1 MKKARYG
8 GIPVP
13 VPDMPSGIGGLG
25 KFANQVRSAIKV
37 LRDRPVIVA
46 GVSQIKPPIHP
57 FKVSANGD
65 DTVTVAPGEIMSYG
79 DGTFGDLSIKHYS
92 SFDGGEATV
101 TASGVIYGEI
111 AAALALNLVLNDT
124 WIDSNGDSVDTYY
137 YRLLPDTLDTI
148 AVNFATSMPS
158 SSSVFYFE
166 IAQVDLTDGVASV
179 TKQVLTHNPILSGL
193 SSGP

>member
-1 MKKARYG
+1 MRDCVMALARVIPQQTRKPTEWTPKK
-8 GIPVP
+8 
-13 VPDMPSGIGGLG
+13 
-25 KFANQVRSAIKV
+25 
-37 LRDRPVIVA
+37 
-46 GVSQIKPPIHP
+46 P
-57 FKVSANGD
+57 FEVTANGD

-92 SFDGGEATV
+92 SFDGGDATV
-101 TASGVIYGEI
+101 TANGVIYGEI
-111 AAALALNLVLNDT
+111 DATLALNLVLNDT

-148 AVNFATSMPS
+148 TVGFATSMPS

-166 IAQVDLTDGVASV
+166 IAKVELTDGVASV

>member
-1 MKKARYG
+1 MQNLRIRDPGPVRGGGRQAISAEWANRMRDCVMALARVIPQQTRKPTEWTPKK
-8 GIPVP
+8 
-13 VPDMPSGIGGLG
+13 
-25 KFANQVRSAIKV
+25 
-37 LRDRPVIVA
+37 
-46 GVSQIKPPIHP
+46 P
-57 FKVSANGD
+57 FEVTANGD

-92 SFDGGEATV
+92 SFDGGDATV
-101 TASGVIYGEI
+101 TANGVIYGEI
-111 AAALALNLVLNDT
+111 DATLALNLVLNDT

-148 AVNFATSMPS
+148 TVGFATSMPS

-166 IAQVDLTDGVASV
+166 IAKVELTDGVASV